1 MSTTGGE
8 PEFGY
13 GWLAVYHLQNSAR
26 FVMSGREF
34 LSWVFAVLFGIGGIT
49 RLLTGP
55 SERLGWTIATVM
67 VVAAVASVWTARR
80 FAKDR

>member
-1 MSTTGGE
+1 MTE
-8 PEFGY
+8 ADPPNVRQ
-13 GWLAVYHLQNSAR
+13 GWLAVHHLPNRAR
-26 FVMSGREF
+26 FVMNGREF

-55 SERLGWTIATVM
+55 FDRLGWTVATVM
-67 VVAAVASVWTARR
+67 VVAAVVSVWTARR